1 MHTES
6 VWFQGRPVEP
16 DHLLDVPYVP
26 TEQRVVHAMLRLAAV
41 DASDV
46 VYDLGSGDGRIV
58 IAAAR
63 HFGARAV
70 GVKIDQLRV
79 VRATEWA
86 ERAGVGDRAGFVEYD
101 LLHADFSPATVV
113 TLYLLHGLN
122 MELRPRLLEELRPG
136 ARVVSHAFDM
146 GDWKPDRKVMV
157 DGVGVFLWVIPARVH
172 GAWEWTCAQGRRLRV
187 DLLQD
192 FQQVTGQAWVDGE
205 PAALDKAVLWG
216 DWLELALRP
225 AGAEETEQVFMRCG
239 RNRWLGF
246 SGAHKDAVARR
257 ARA

>member
-70 GVKIDQLRV
+70 GVEIDQLRV
-79 VRATEWA
+79 VRA
-86 ERAGVGDRAGFVEYD
+86 
-101 LLHADFSPATVV
+101 
-113 TLYLLHGLN
+113 
-122 MELRPRLLEELRPG
+122 
-136 ARVVSHAFDM
+136 
-146 GDWKPDRKVMV
+146 
-157 DGVGVFLWVIPARVH
+157 
-172 GAWEWTCAQGRRLRV
+172 RR
-187 DLLQD
+187 
-192 FQQVTGQAWVDGE
+192 TA
-205 PAALDKAVLWG
+205 
-216 DWLELALRP
+216 
-225 AGAEETEQVFMRCG
+225 
-239 RNRWLGF
+239 
-246 SGAHKDAVARR
+246 
-257 ARA
+257 

>member
-1 MHTES
+1 
-6 VWFQGRPVEP
+6 
-16 DHLLDVPYVP
+16 
-26 TEQRVVHAMLRLAAV
+26 
-41 DASDV
+41 
-46 VYDLGSGDGRIV
+46 
-58 IAAAR
+58 
-63 HFGARAV
+63 
-70 GVKIDQLRV
+70 
-79 VRATEWA
+79 
-86 ERAGVGDRAGFVEYD
+86 
-101 LLHADFSPATVV
+101 
-113 TLYLLHGLN
+113 
-122 MELRPRLLEELRPG
+122 
-136 ARVVSHAFDM
+136 
-146 GDWKPDRKVMV
+146 MV